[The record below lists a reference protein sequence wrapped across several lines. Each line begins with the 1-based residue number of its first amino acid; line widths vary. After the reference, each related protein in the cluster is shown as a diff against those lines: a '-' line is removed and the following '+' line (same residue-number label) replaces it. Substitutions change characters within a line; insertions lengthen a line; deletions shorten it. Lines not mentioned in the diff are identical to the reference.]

1 MRDGTSDERARDDD
15 AAAYSAQEGELRE
28 QLAAARAELVEAKE
42 LAESYR
48 LAAKARAEQITEL
61 LVRAEASPALA
72 QTRELRRLR
81 ELEKRWAVRVVV
93 TSLEPLERP
102 YQALK
107 GRLRGGG
114 AKRG

>member
-1 MRDGTSDERARDDD
+1 MDGTPDSPSRGNVSAAR
-15 AAAYSAQEGELRE
+15 SLTKAQLEAELE
-28 QLAAARAELVEAKE
+28 STRAELAETRE

-61 LVRAEASPALA
+61 LRVSEAAPALA

-81 ELEKRWAVRVVV
+81 ELEKRWSVRVVV
-93 TSLEPLERP
+93 HTLEPLERP

-107 GRLRGGG
+107 GRLRGGVS
-114 AKRG
+114 KRG